1 MFTISHY
8 LTPMT
13 YPNVYSYSNGFA
25 YSKESGYDLFVLH
38 TYDLPLNYI
47 SKINPKRPQF
57 IHMAKIT
64 KREIREGLEQ
74 IPIEQLLLGSAGSKQ
89 LTHKQKTFAK
99 EVALGKPKAQ
109 AYRIAYDTKG
119 TPVTA
124 SANAQK
130 LVGNTRIKL
139 LIEAYSRAFE
149 AREYQKPERL
159 RELVIHQLTELALN
173 PEVKDAQRI
182 RSLELLGKAS
192 DVFVERKET
201 KVIHESSK
209 IKERLLDQLKNIIN
223 VDASEIDEGDSL
235 LRELAGNS
243 PTESEPQDDD
253 PTTPRPPKND
263 HAEHGNYIHINPN
276 TQSASIDEQT
286 ENHPSQPH
294 DLEQEKS
301 EVETFPPT
309 KSQDEG
315 ANLPTDKVNTPLN
328 DGEKKGV
335 GGTNLGK
342 EGKGEDI
349 GTPPV
354 NIWKEKG

>member
-1 MFTISHY
+1 
-8 LTPMT
+8 
-13 YPNVYSYSNGFA
+13 
-25 YSKESGYDLFVLH
+25 
-38 TYDLPLNYI
+38 
-47 SKINPKRPQF
+47 
-57 IHMAKIT
+57 MAKIT

-74 IPIEQLLLGSAGSKQ
+74 IPIEQLLIGSSGNKQ

-159 RELVIHQLTELALN
+159 RELVIHQLTEMALN

-182 RSLELLGKAS
+182 RSLELLGKVSEVGAFM
-192 DVFVERKET
+192 DRKET

-209 IKERLLDQLKNIIN
+209 IKERLLDQLKTIIN

-235 LRELAGNS
+235 LRELSGSN
-243 PTESEPQDDD
+243 PTETKPQDQD
-253 PTTPRPPKND
+253 PTTTRPPKND
-263 HAEHGNYIHINPN
+263 HAEHGTYIHSNPN
-276 TQSASIDEQT
+276 TQSDNIKDSDHTQSTDIDEQT
-286 ENHPSQPH
+286 ENHPSQPA

-301 EVETFPPT
+301 EVETFP
-309 KSQDEG
+309 
-315 ANLPTDKVNTPLN
+315 PTDKVNTPLN

-335 GGTNLGK
+335 GGANLGK
-342 EGKGEDI
+342 ESKGEDI
-349 GTPPV
+349 ETPPV
-354 NIWKEKG
+354 NVWKEKG